1 MRADGNTYFWCYQK
15 VRPSD
20 GKRVEQPVRLGL
32 VAAIGSDSAA
42 WREVGR
48 LTLIEKH
55 ILNPTQGQPT
65 FGWLANHY
73 IRDGLPFN
81 KRNGKRKTKGTV
93 YNYQHSLDDF
103 ILPRWENEVA
113 AKIKPLAVRD
123 WLYSVHDEQDY
134 DWQTVTKLK
143 MVMGQVSSH
152 ADIYGLETCR
162 NPIQKMMIP
171 GSEDTDREASVLQP
185 EETLEIVSRLDFPE
199 KVLVVLIATT
209 AVRISEALALQWR
222 HIKFT
227 MIAFRLSKRSVWRRS
242 PPPRP
247 SRPRRMCRC
256 ADCWLLHYWR
266 SQTPYHRDT
275 DYVFASDKLK
285 GTKARCGQMVNRDY
299 LKPAAVAAGIIKQE
313 ERFGFHS
320 LRHSLSTWVNR
331 NLKDVKIDQTL
342 LRHSKPASR
351 LVLTSIVCLRR
362 TSRRRSSTWMHWRS
376 RSPCRRQYS
385 DCHRAGLR
393 AGSDEEGGKNACNC
407 KKRNGR
413 HEETR
418 TPDLYRVKVAL

>member
-134 DWQTVTKLK
+134 DWQTVTKIK

-171 GSEDTDREASVLQP
+171 GSEDTDREAMLALRDGEPYVAFGTPGGDQQDQWTLGFFLNHVHFGMNLQQA
-185 EETLEIVSRLDFPE
+185 IDFPAFHSKHMPSSFYPRE
-199 KVLVVLIATT
+199 AYPAELDVEERVGEEVIGELGDRGHEVNVQAPWSLG
-209 AVRISEALALQWR
+209 RIS
-222 HIKFT
+222 
-227 MIAFRLSKRSVWRRS
+227 
-242 PPPRP
+242 
-247 SRPRRMCRC
+247 
-256 ADCWLLHYWR
+256 
-266 SQTPYHRDT
+266 
-275 DYVFASDKLK
+275 
-285 GTKARCGQMVNRDY
+285 
-299 LKPAAVAAGIIKQE
+299 AVARRGGMLYGAANPRGMQGYAAG
-313 ERFGFHS
+313 R
-320 LRHSLSTWVNR
+320 
-331 NLKDVKIDQTL
+331 
-342 LRHSKPASR
+342 
-351 LVLTSIVCLRR
+351 
-362 TSRRRSSTWMHWRS
+362 
-376 RSPCRRQYS
+376 
-385 DCHRAGLR
+385 
-393 AGSDEEGGKNACNC
+393 
-407 KKRNGR
+407 
-413 HEETR
+413 
-418 TPDLYRVKVAL
+418 